1 MPIIKSAKK
10 RVKVARAATK
20 RNQQTKRILRQSL
33 KAYEL
38 AAKSGKKLTEAHS
51 AAQSALD
58 TAAKKG
64 LMHKNKLARKK
75 RQLAKMA
82 KSAGW
87 RTAGAKKA
95 VTKTAKKAAP
105 AVKKVTK
112 KVIPKKTTP
121 KKPTPKKK

>member
-10 RVKVARAATK
+10 RVRIARAATR
-20 RNQQTKRILRQSL
+20 RNQQTKRILRQRL

-38 AAKSGKKLTEAHS
+38 AAKSGKKLAEAHS

-82 KSAGW
+82 KVP
-87 RTAGAKKA
+87 AGAKKA
-95 VTKTAKKAAP
+95 ATKTAKKAAP

-112 KVIPKKTTP
+112 KVITKKTTP
-121 KKPTPKKK
+121 KKPAKTAKSKK